1 MGETV
6 GVSPRVVAVGTTPIQ
21 VVTQNGSRKLL
32 LLQNIGGA
40 TIYLQFSGV
49 PSAAD
54 GLQLPATGTLL
65 FDQAVPENPI
75 QAVVTSGQGLLYVAE
90 G

>member
-1 MGETV
+1 MSETV
-6 GVSPRVVAVGTTPIQ
+6 GVTPRVVAVGTTPIQ
-21 VVTQNGSRKLL
+21 VVTQNAARKLL

-49 PSAAD
+49 PGAAD
-54 GLQLPATGTLL
+54 GLQLPATATLL
-65 FDQAVPENPI
+65 FDETVPGNPI